1 MKDISLTLWG
11 TEDKPLPL
19 ELWVHE
25 SLMSAVI
32 KDVEA
37 TSSSA
42 PVGPVI
48 MSCSFSVKGDFKASS
63 SLR

>member
-37 TSSSA
+37 TSTSRSSNN
-42 PVGPVI
+42 VL
-48 MSCSFSVKGDFKASS
+48 FF
-63 SLR
+63 